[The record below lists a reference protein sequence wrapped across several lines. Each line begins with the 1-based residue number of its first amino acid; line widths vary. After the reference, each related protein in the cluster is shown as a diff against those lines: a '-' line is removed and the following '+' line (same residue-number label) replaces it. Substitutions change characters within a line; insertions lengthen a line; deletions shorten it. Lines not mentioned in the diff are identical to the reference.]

1 MQKLLIRRV
10 NSATISARSRLASS
24 FEAGWNFL
32 CRADKVS
39 PLIILALSA
48 LGVAGIFASG
58 SFGGSEEWRKQ
69 IVFVVIGFA
78 AYWGVAAVDFRFYK
92 RFAGWIYLAGICL
105 LAPIAVFGFFKIDGV
120 PLIHAVNGAFR
131 WYFIGSTSVQP
142 SEFAKVSTLIFL
154 AATLS
159 VKPLG
164 AFSASFPTLWR
175 VALAAAIP
183 FGLVFVEPDL
193 GSSLVYV
200 PVAFALLF
208 LANLTPRFFLIV
220 GVAGA
225 LLFSVVAVDLFF
237 YRSRVVDYIEAKV
250 EETGRAPQN
259 PAAEIR
265 SRENRATWGYE
276 KDSWFFLLKDYQ
288 RERLLSFVDPET
300 IDPNGVGS
308 SWNVRQALISVG
320 KGGLTG
326 AGFNK
331 GTQAKLGYLP
341 ELAAHND
348 FLFSVIAEEYGFAG
362 CLTMIAAYGI
372 LLFRAVVVG
381 LRSRDTFG
389 TFLTIGVATMTAV
402 HLLINIGMNIGV
414 MPVTGL
420 SLPFLSYG
428 GSFVLSCFIV
438 FGLVQ
443 SVHCHTKISESE
455 KAFEELENT
464 GTGARRT
471 EFPGIT
477 STPIIK

>member
-1 MQKLLIRRV
+1 MNRAA
-10 NSATISARSRLASS
+10 SFDRSRLASF

-39 PLIILALSA
+39 PLIIFALSA
-48 LGVAGIFASG
+48 LGVAGIYASG
-58 SFGGSEEWRKQ
+58 SFGESDEWFKQ
-69 IVFVVIGFA
+69 IIYIGVGCV
-78 AYWGVAAVDFRFYK
+78 AYVCVSAVDFRFYK
-92 RFAGWIYLAGICL
+92 RYANWIYLLGCAL
-105 LAPIAVFGFFKIDGV
+105 LLPIAIFGFFKIDGV
-120 PLIHAVNGAFR
+120 NFIHAVNGAYR
-131 WYFIGSTSVQP
+131 WYFIGSTSLQP

-154 AATLS
+154 AAMLS
-159 VKPLG
+159 VKPMG
-164 AFSASFPTLWR
+164 EFKVSFSKLWR
-175 VALAAAIP
+175 VVLAAAIP
-183 FGLVFVEPDL
+183 FVMVFVEPDL

-200 PVAFALLF
+200 PVVFALLF
-208 LANLTPRFFLIV
+208 LANLTPKFFLTL
-220 GVAGA
+220 GVAGT
-225 LLFSVVAVDLFF
+225 LLFSVVAVDLYF
-237 YRSRVVDYIEAKV
+237 YRARVVDYIEARV
-250 EETGRAPQN
+250 ESTGRTPQN

-265 SRENRATWGYE
+265 SRENRETWGYE
-276 KDSWFFLLKDYQ
+276 KDSYFFLLKDYQ

-300 IDPNGVGS
+300 IDPNGIGS

-326 AGFNK
+326 EGFNR

-362 CLTMIAAYGI
+362 CLMLVAAYGA
-372 LLFRAVVVG
+372 LLFRTVDIG

-389 TFLTIGVATMTAV
+389 ILLTAGIAVMMTV
-402 HLLINIGMNIGV
+402 HLLINIGMNIGI

-443 SVHCHTKISESE
+443 SVHCHTQVSEN
-455 KAFEELENT
+455 EEVFDETKPLAQT
-464 GTGARRT
+464 Q
-471 EFPGIT
+471 EFPA
-477 STPIIK
+477 

>member
-1 MQKLLIRRV
+1 MNRIDI
-10 NSATISARSRLASS
+10 AERSRLVSL
-24 FEAGWNFL
+24 FEAGWSFL
-32 CRADKVS
+32 CRMDKLM
-39 PLIILALSA
+39 PLIILGLSA

-69 IVFVVIGFA
+69 IVYVGIGCA
-78 AYWGVAAVDFRFYK
+78 AYLGVSAVDFRFYR
-92 RFAGWIYLAGICL
+92 RFANWIYLLGVAML
-105 LAPIAVFGFFKIDGV
+105 VPVAVFGFFKIGGV
-120 PLIHAVNGAFR
+120 QLIHAVNGAYR
-131 WYFIGSTSVQP
+131 WYFLGGTSVQP

-154 AATLS
+154 AALLS

-164 AFSASFPTLWR
+164 AFRESFPTLAR
-175 VALAAAIP
+175 ASAAVLIP

-200 PVAFALLF
+200 PVFFALLF
-208 LANLTPRFFLIV
+208 LANLTPKFFLTV

-225 LLFSVVAVDLFF
+225 LFAAAVSVDLFF
-237 YRSRVVDYIEAKV
+237 YRARVVDYIEVKV
-250 EETGRAPQN
+250 EETGRVPQN

-265 SRENRATWGYE
+265 SRENRAQWGYE

-308 SWNVRQALISVG
+308 SWNVRQSKISVG

-362 CLTMIAAYGI
+362 CFTLVLVYGI
-372 LLFRAVVVG
+372 LLFRTIAVG
-381 LRSRDTFG
+381 LRSRDAFG
-389 TFLTIGVATMTAV
+389 TLLAVGVAVMTAV
-402 HLLINIGMNIGV
+402 HLLINIGMNIGI

-455 KAFEELENT
+455 EAFAESENAE
-464 GTGARRT
+464 TGARRA
-471 EFPGIT
+471 EFPA
-477 STPIIK
+477 

>member
-1 MQKLLIRRV
+1 M
-10 NSATISARSRLASS
+10 NCAASYDRSRLASF
-24 FEAGWNFL
+24 FEAGWSFL

-39 PLIILALSA
+39 PLIILVLSA
-48 LGVAGIFASG
+48 LGVAGIYASG
-58 SFGGSEEWRKQ
+58 SFGESDEWCKQ
-69 IVFVVIGFA
+69 IVYIGIGCV
-78 AYWGVAAVDFRFYK
+78 AYVCVSAIDFRFYK
-92 RFAGWIYLAGICL
+92 RYANWIYLLGCAL
-105 LAPIAVFGFFKIDGV
+105 LFPIAVFGFFKIGGV
-120 PLIHAVNGAFR
+120 DFIHAVNGAYR
-131 WYFIGSTSVQP
+131 WYFIGSTSLQP

-154 AATLS
+154 AAMLS
-159 VKPLG
+159 VKPMG
-164 AFSASFPTLWR
+164 EFKVSFSQLWR
-175 VALAAAIP
+175 VAVAAGIP
-183 FGLVFVEPDL
+183 FVMVFVEPDL

-200 PVAFALLF
+200 PVVFALLF
-208 LANLTPRFFLIV
+208 LANLTPKFFLTI
-220 GVAGA
+220 GIAGA
-225 LLFSVVAVDLFF
+225 LLFSVVAVDLYF
-237 YRSRVVDYIEAKV
+237 YRARVVDYIEAKV
-250 EETGRAPQN
+250 EATGRVPQN

-276 KDSWFFLLKDYQ
+276 KDSYFFLLKDYQ

-300 IDPNGVGS
+300 IDPNGIGS

-326 AGFNK
+326 EGFNK

-362 CLTMIAAYGI
+362 CLMLVLTYGV
-372 LLFRAVVVG
+372 LLFRTVDIG

-389 TFLTIGVATMTAV
+389 ILLTTGIAVMMAV
-402 HLLINIGMNIGV
+402 HLLINIGMNIGI

-443 SVHCHTKISESE
+443 SVHCHSKVPENEEI
-455 KAFEELENT
+455 FEET
-464 GTGARRT
+464 KTGAHVQ
-471 EFPGIT
+471 EFPA
-477 STPIIK
+477 

>member
-1 MQKLLIRRV
+1 MNRA
-10 NSATISARSRLASS
+10 ATFDRSRLASF
-24 FEAGWNFL
+24 FEEGWSFL
-32 CRADKVS
+32 CRTDKVT
-39 PLIILALSA
+39 PTVILALSA
-48 LGVAGIFASG
+48 LGVVGIYASG
-58 SFGGSEEWRKQ
+58 SFGESDEWLKQ
-69 IVFVVIGFA
+69 IVYIGIGIV
-78 AYWGVAAVDFRFYK
+78 AYFCVSAVDFRFYK
-92 RFAGWIYLAGICL
+92 RYANWIYLSGCVL
-105 LAPIAVFGFFKIDGV
+105 LFPIAIFGFSKIGGV
-120 PLIHAVNGAFR
+120 DFIHAVNGAYR
-131 WYFIGSTSVQP
+131 WYFIGSTSLQP

-154 AATLS
+154 AAMLS
-159 VKPLG
+159 VKPMG
-164 AFSASFPTLWR
+164 TFKVSFSKLWR
-175 VALAAAIP
+175 VVLAAGIP
-183 FGLVFVEPDL
+183 FVMVFVEPDL

-200 PVAFALLF
+200 PVVFALLF
-208 LANLTPRFFLIV
+208 LSNLTPKFFLTL

-225 LLFSVVAVDLFF
+225 LLFSVVAVDLYF
-237 YRSRVVDYIEAKV
+237 YRERVVDYIEAKV
-250 EETGRAPQN
+250 EETGRTPQN

-276 KDSWFFLLKDYQ
+276 KDSYFFLLKDYQ

-300 IDPNGVGS
+300 IDPNGIGS

-326 AGFNK
+326 EGFNK

-362 CLTMIAAYGI
+362 CTVLLFAYGV
-372 LLFRAVVVG
+372 LLFRTVDIG

-389 TFLTIGVATMTAV
+389 ILLTVGIAVMMAV
-402 HLLINIGMNIGV
+402 HLLINIGMNIGI

-443 SVHCHTKISESE
+443 SVHCHTQVPENDE
-455 KAFEELENT
+455 VFEESKA
-464 GTGARRT
+464 GAQT
-471 EFPGIT
+471 QEFPA
-477 STPIIK
+477 

>member
-1 MQKLLIRRV
+1 M
-10 NSATISARSRLASS
+10 
-24 FEAGWNFL
+24 
-32 CRADKVS
+32 
-39 PLIILALSA
+39 
-48 LGVAGIFASG
+48 
-58 SFGGSEEWRKQ
+58 
-69 IVFVVIGFA
+69 
-78 AYWGVAAVDFRFYK
+78 
-92 RFAGWIYLAGICL
+92 
-105 LAPIAVFGFFKIDGV
+105 
-120 PLIHAVNGAFR
+120 
-131 WYFIGSTSVQP
+131 QP

-154 AATLS
+154 AALLS

-164 AFSASFPTLWR
+164 SLRASFPTFWR
-175 VALAAAIP
+175 ALLGTAIP

-200 PVAFALLF
+200 PVAGALLF
-208 LANLTPRFFLIV
+208 LAGLSLRFFVVV
-220 GVAGA
+220 GVAGTI
-225 LLFSVVAVDLFF
+225 LFSVVAVDLYF
-237 YRSRVVDYIEAKV
+237 YRARIVDYIEAKT

-265 SRENRATWGYE
+265 SSALSGQWGYE
-276 KDSWFFLLKDYQ
+276 KDSYFFLLKDYQ

-308 SWNVRQALISVG
+308 SWNVRQSLISVG

-331 GTQAKLGYLP
+331 GSQAKLGYLP

-362 CLTMIAAYGI
+362 CVALVLAYGA
-372 LLFRAVVVG
+372 LLLRAVCIG
-381 LRSRDTFG
+381 LRSRDAFG
-389 TFLTIGVATMTAV
+389 LLLTVGVAVMMTV
-402 HLLINIGMNIGV
+402 HLLINIGMNIGI

-443 SVHCHTKISESE
+443 SVHCHTRHAKSDDIFDSA
-455 KAFEELENT
+455 KKLTKKQAQLLDLP
-464 GTGARRT
+464 A
-471 EFPGIT
+471 
-477 STPIIK
+477 

>member
-1 MQKLLIRRV
+1 MQNV
-10 NSATISARSRLASS
+10 NCAASYDRSRLASF
-24 FEAGWNFL
+24 FEAGWSFL

-48 LGVAGIFASG
+48 LGVAGIYASG
-58 SFGGSEEWRKQ
+58 SFGESDEWCKQ
-69 IVFVVIGFA
+69 IVYIGIGCV
-78 AYWGVAAVDFRFYK
+78 AYVCVSAIDFRFYK
-92 RFAGWIYLAGICL
+92 RYANWIYLLGCAL
-105 LAPIAVFGFFKIDGV
+105 LFPIAVFGFFKIGGV
-120 PLIHAVNGAFR
+120 DFIHAVNGAYR
-131 WYFIGSTSVQP
+131 WYFIGSTSLQP

-154 AATLS
+154 AAMLS
-159 VKPLG
+159 VKPMG
-164 AFSASFPTLWR
+164 AFKVSFSQLWR
-175 VALAAAIP
+175 VVLAAGIP
-183 FGLVFVEPDL
+183 FVMVFVEPDL

-200 PVAFALLF
+200 PVVFALLF
-208 LANLTPRFFLIV
+208 LANLTPKFFLTI

-225 LLFSVVAVDLFF
+225 LLFSVVAVDLYF
-237 YRSRVVDYIEAKV
+237 YRARVVDYIEAKV
-250 EETGRAPQN
+250 EATGRVPQN

-276 KDSWFFLLKDYQ
+276 KDSYFFLLKDYQ

-300 IDPNGVGS
+300 IDPNGIGS

-326 AGFNK
+326 EGFNK

-362 CLTMIAAYGI
+362 CLMLVLTYGA
-372 LLFRAVVVG
+372 LLFRTVDIG

-389 TFLTIGVATMTAV
+389 ILLTTGIAVMMAV
-402 HLLINIGMNIGV
+402 HLLINIGMNIGI

-443 SVHCHTKISESE
+443 SVHCHSKVPENE
-455 KAFEELENT
+455 EVFEET
-464 GTGARRT
+464 KTGAHVQ
-471 EFPGIT
+471 EFPA
-477 STPIIK
+477 